1 MRLPWKVDEVRITP
15 RLSFNRQFTYIAKI
29 ATTTNMIKLAIK
41 PGRYSGACE
50 GEYS

>member
-1 MRLPWKVDEVRITP
+1 MKIL
-15 RLSFNRQFTYIAKI
+15 LFNNLKGCTYIAKI